1 MPASE
6 CAANPFGADTPV
18 NAGQDPFG
26 RNTGSGHRRPK
37 SETATLRQSGS
48 RSRRFCVHEP
58 DVRIGHSTYRKAGGR
73 LKYETPNDVLIRH
86 RRRLDSGYSCTTFR
100 LSCLFGRSR
109 PNRECLD
116 PFRLQFLAF
125 RFLRLI
131 SCSSGGKPMTFY
143 HVLSAILFF
152 GAFRELLRA
161 IDSGDPDHFWMAAI
175 VALFVFS
182 DAIFTSWVIE
192 QQHRDYRPALMFID
206 LINFGILSAV
216 LISLNSGEHNLFEV
230 ALPRIGSWVSEPR
243 AWLLL
248 GS

>member
-1 MPASE
+1 
-6 CAANPFGADTPV
+6 
-18 NAGQDPFG
+18 
-26 RNTGSGHRRPK
+26 
-37 SETATLRQSGS
+37 
-48 RSRRFCVHEP
+48 
-58 DVRIGHSTYRKAGGR
+58 
-73 LKYETPNDVLIRH
+73 
-86 RRRLDSGYSCTTFR
+86 
-100 LSCLFGRSR
+100 
-109 PNRECLD
+109 
-116 PFRLQFLAF
+116 
-125 RFLRLI
+125 
-131 SCSSGGKPMTFY
+131 MTFY

-175 VALFVFS
+175 VALFVFN

-192 QQHRDYRPALMFID
+192 QQHREYRPALMFID

-248 GS
+248 GSYWGLIILWTKLAGVYDASDYPKWLIPLSVAIVLAFLIQAGFAEWSTSAVNGCVRLLVTVYTFIYILGVRAYALRRGLTPLKNS